1 MHNPHIIIWILT
13 LYVWNKKKK
22 GKKLAKNGDAFIVEQ
37 KKNFW
42 NEMNQVECAHHHHH
56 WLLSNNPVIRSEEK
70 KSRVSSY
77 KVLFNN
83 HGIEMKKSAVKK
95 KITVS

>member
-1 MHNPHIIIWILT
+1 MFGTKRKKEKNWPKMAMHSSL
-13 LYVWNKKKK
+13 NK
-22 GKKLAKNGDAFIVEQ
+22 